1 MFVASGRCNAGGQH
15 CRSMM
20 NSERS
25 PEMPSTFARTPSS
38 SPTPPPPLR
47 SSILVA
53 ATRRHFAGLDELGEN
68 KDRRSPASPWPSPSS
83 SSVISPP
90 NASRK

>member
-1 MFVASGRCNAGGQH
+1 MFVASGRCSAGGQH

-25 PEMPSTFARTPSS
+25 PEMPSMFARTPSS
-38 SPTPPPPLR
+38 SPPPLPPR
-47 SSILVA
+47 NSILVA
-53 ATRRHFAGLDELGEN
+53 ATRRRLAGLNELGEN
-68 KDRRSPASPWPSPSS
+68 KARRSPASPWPSPSS
-83 SSVISPP
+83 SSVAAPP

>member
-1 MFVASGRCNAGGQH
+1 MFVASGRCSAGWQH

-25 PEMPSTFARTPSS
+25 PEMPSMFARTLSS
-38 SPTPPPPLR
+38 SPTPPPPR
-47 SSILVA
+47 NSILLA
-53 ATRRHFAGLDELGEN
+53 ATRRRFAGLNKLGEN
-68 KDRRSPASPWPSPSS
+68 KDRRSPSSPWPSPSS